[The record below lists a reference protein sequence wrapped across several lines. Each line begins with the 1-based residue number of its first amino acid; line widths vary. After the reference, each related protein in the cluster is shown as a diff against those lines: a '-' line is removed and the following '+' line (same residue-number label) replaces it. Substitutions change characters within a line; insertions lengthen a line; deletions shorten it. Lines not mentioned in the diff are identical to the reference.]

1 MELTS
6 WKRRYPE
13 DVQGY
18 VKLNSNSIP
27 FKADIDYTGMFKSI
41 TFPMDTRFSGDL
53 IRVRG
58 IGFLGLFNHCKFSGN
73 LKGTVI
79 ACDPVVGGVLFV
91 GCDFSDVRTG
101 MITIKASDRRIPGV
115 FNSCMMPTNGVMGV
129 DFLPNRNDNK
139 YSIHCLFRGIRFDDN
154 VVIASLP
161 RSSCADLNDV
171 FTDCKFDDSKSLSR
185 FSLDNI
191 EKFSHCSLFNNC
203 SFANDFR
210 LNPNYF
216 CSDISKISHTDSRIF
231 KSCSIGGE
239 KLENVVGIHKKYLL
253 GMMSQDSEE
262 RLSCTTVV
270 NEKLLEWMML
280 SPSIET
286 LKGRFALTVKNL
298 IEGGLDES
306 DAIALARSMKY
317 YSGISYTRSVKPLLE
332 KRIHSYLSDIDK
344 DGFSR
349 YNIGEVRE
357 RLLAEGFEISEIEHG
372 IIEAISSEYLV
383 V

>member
-1 MELTS
+1 MC
-6 WKRRYPE
+6 
-13 DVQGY
+13 
-18 VKLNSNSIP
+18 
-27 FKADIDYTGMFKSI
+27 
-41 TFPMDTRFSGDL
+41 
-53 IRVRG
+53 RG

-101 MITIKASDRRIPGV
+101 MITIKASDRRILSV
-115 FNSCMMPTNGVMGV
+115 FNGCAMPTRGVMGV
-129 DFLPNRNDNK
+129 DFLPNHNDNK
-139 YSIHCLFRGIRFDDN
+139 YSIHCLFRGIRFEDN

-171 FTDCKFDDSKSLSR
+171 FIDCKFEDSKPLSG

-210 LNPNYF
+210 LNPNF

-280 SPSIET
+280 SPSTET
-286 LKGRFALTVKNL
+286 LKGRFVLTVKNL

-306 DAIALARSMKY
+306 DAIALAKSMKY
-317 YSGISYTRSVKPLLE
+317 YSGISYTRSVEPLLE

-372 IIEAISSEYLV
+372 IIEAISMEYLV